1 MATLVHLAA
10 VLWFAFPYDA
20 LLGADRMRNSLND
33 WPLDWPVAFEGTV
46 MKRKPHRKGKRSH
59 AKRAGRVLENAVRL

>member
-10 VLWFAFPYDA
+10 ILWFAFPYDA
-20 LLGADRMRNSLND
+20 LLGADRMRNWLN
-33 WPLDWPVAFEGTV
+33 DWPVAFEATV